1 MISKIEIRFD
11 DDPQGKPL
19 IWDFDFTVTRSVHLE
34 ASKRKEEEWTALENE
49 KCPSCT
55 LDPAVDPQCPVAV
68 ILASYAKELFN
79 RHSTDSVTVRAWS
92 AAGRLLVLPGIQL
105 QEVTG
110 ELVRLA
116 VFQSGCPIGR
126 KMRRAVE
133 FLPPFPDD
141 QEITKSFA
149 LHLALEDRRHKRALF
164 EFGKNPIVKDLNE
177 LTSLFECLSRRIR
190 PITLGDAQVNG
201 VLIYHSLAMMMAIS
215 LPEQIQSSLKEF
227 SPNEFQ
233 E

>member
-11 DDPQGKPL
+11 EDPQAKTL
-19 IWDFDFTVTRSVHLE
+19 IWDFDFTVTRSVWLDS
-34 ASKRKEEEWTALENE
+34 SKRKEEEWTALENE

-55 LDPAVDPQCPVAV
+55 LDSAAEPQCPVAV

-79 RHSTDSVTVRAWS
+79 RHSTDLVTVRAWS
-92 AAGRLLVLPGIQL
+92 ASGRLLVLTGIQL

-141 QEITKSFA
+141 KEVAKSFA
-149 LHLALEDRRHKRALF
+149 LHLALEDRKHKRSLF
-164 EFGKNPIVKDLNE
+164 DFGKNTIVKDLDE

-215 LPEQIQSSLKEF
+215 LPDQIQSAMKEI
-227 SPNEFQ
+227 SQ
-233 E
+233 DDVKS

>member
-11 DDPQGKPL
+11 DDPQNKPL
-19 IWDFDFTVTRSVHLE
+19 IWDFDFTLTRSVHLD
-34 ASKRKEEEWTALENE
+34 ASKRKEEEWTALGNE
-49 KCPSCT
+49 QCPSCS

-79 RHSTDSVTVRAWS
+79 RHSTDLVTVRAWS
-92 AAGRLLVLPGIQL
+92 ASGRLLVLPGIQL

-133 FLPPFPDD
+133 FLPSFPDD
-141 QEITKSFA
+141 KEIAKAFA
-149 LHLALEDRRHKRALF
+149 LHLALEDRKQKRSLF
-164 EFGKNPIVKDLNE
+164 DFGRNTVVKDLDE
-177 LTSLFECLSRRIR
+177 LTRLFECLSRRIR

-215 LPEQIQSSLKEF
+215 LPEQIESALKEI
-227 SPNEFQ
+227 SEGGSKG
-233 E
+233 

>member
-1 MISKIEIRFD
+1 MISKLEIRFD
-11 DDPQGKPL
+11 DDPQSNLL
-19 IWDFDFTVTRSVHLE
+19 IWDFDFTQTRSVFLE
-34 ASKRKEEEWTALENE
+34 ESKRKEEAWTALGNV

-55 LDPAVDPQCPVAV
+55 LDASVDPQCPVAV

-79 RHSTDSVTVRAWS
+79 RHSTDLVTVRAWS
-92 AAGRLLVLPGIQL
+92 ASGRLLILPGIQL

-133 FLPPFPDD
+133 LLPPFPAAK
-141 QEITKSFA
+141 EIARSFA
-149 LHLALEDRRHKRALF
+149 LHLAVEDGKHKRSLF
-164 EFGKNPIVKDLNE
+164 SFGKNKIEKDLE
-177 LTSLFECLSRRIR
+177 DLTQLFDCLSRRIR

-201 VLIYHSLAMMMAIS
+201 VIIYHSLSMMMAIS
-215 LPEQIQSSLKEF
+215 LPDQIQSAMKEI
-227 SPNEFQ
+227 SQ
-233 E
+233 DDVKS